1 MDKQTQ
7 NQKKIVIG
15 FCRRKTGKGS
25 NNITKCECMDFVEA
39 THRNQVYPLLYCRM
53 ETMGNLDT
61 ARLKNA
67 IHLSSKIVPE
77 VLYSYNFRRGCFVN
91 QGFTADHTVIIK
103 LYDLVEAD
111 LVEALRWDLSQCP
124 QLRITIY
131 REERKDTV
139 LIGMSHILTDGNGFL
154 QYLYLLASLYNGKS
168 PAVHLQNK
176 REIAPLLKNIHV
188 QPPTV
193 QTRRGRY
200 TAVPPLR
207 PVSNGK
213 NYFWLN
219 CSITSDDLTALQAKA
234 KKCGVSLND
243 VFMTAYVRVIARLQH
258 INKVVIPCPA
268 DLRRFQSE
276 PDHLTIAN
284 MTGIYKRLTV
294 EFMSQ
299 HTFYTTLV
307 QVHLEMTLQKA
318 GYRCFA
324 GIRPLHCVF
333 NKVFRPTLSCAVKA
347 AYRVLPVSYTNMG
360 IADHNRLYFKN
371 IDVVSCSLAG
381 TFRLPP
387 DFQLTIST
395 FRDVCTFNCTLA
407 GSAGDEIIGQ
417 QILEQVKSELLA
429 WLTE

>member
-103 LYDLVEAD
+103 QYD

-139 LIGMSHILTDGNGFL
+139 LIGISHILTDGNGFL

-284 MTGIYKRLTV
+284 M
-294 EFMSQ
+294 
-299 HTFYTTLV
+299 
-307 QVHLEMTLQKA
+307 
-318 GYRCFA
+318 
-324 GIRPLHCVF
+324 
-333 NKVFRPTLSCAVKA
+333 
-347 AYRVLPVSYTNMG
+347 
-360 IADHNRLYFKN
+360 RLYFKN

-387 DFQLTIST
+387 YFQLTIST

>member
-1 MDKQTQ
+1 M
-7 NQKKIVIG
+7 
-15 FCRRKTGKGS
+15 
-25 NNITKCECMDFVEA
+25 
-39 THRNQVYPLLYCRM
+39 
-53 ETMGNLDT
+53 
-61 ARLKNA
+61 
-67 IHLSSKIVPE
+67 
-77 VLYSYNFRRGCFVN
+77 
-91 QGFTADHTVIIK
+91 
-103 LYDLVEAD
+103 
-111 LVEALRWDLSQCP
+111 EALRWDLSQCP

-200 TAVPPLR
+200 AAVPPLR

-284 MTGIYKRLTV
+284 M
-294 EFMSQ
+294 
-299 HTFYTTLV
+299 
-307 QVHLEMTLQKA
+307 
-318 GYRCFA
+318 
-324 GIRPLHCVF
+324 
-333 NKVFRPTLSCAVKA
+333 
-347 AYRVLPVSYTNMG
+347 
-360 IADHNRLYFKN
+360 RLYFKN
-371 IDVVSCSLAG
+371 IDVVSFSLAG

>member
-1 MDKQTQ
+1 M
-7 NQKKIVIG
+7 
-15 FCRRKTGKGS
+15 
-25 NNITKCECMDFVEA
+25 
-39 THRNQVYPLLYCRM
+39 
-53 ETMGNLDT
+53 
-61 ARLKNA
+61 
-67 IHLSSKIVPE
+67 PE
-77 VLYSYNFRRGCFVN
+77 VLYSYDFRRGCFVN

-103 LYDLVEAD
+103 QYDLVEAD
-111 LVEALRWDLSQCP
+111 QVEALRWDLSQRP

-139 LIGMSHILTDGNGFL
+139 LIGMSHILTDGNGFI

-176 REIAPLLKNIHV
+176 REIAPLLKNIYV

-200 TAVPPLR
+200 NAVPPLR

-234 KKCGVSLND
+234 KKYGVSLND

-258 INKVVIPCPA
+258 INKVV
-268 DLRRFQSE
+268 S
-276 PDHLTIAN
+276 
-284 MTGIYKRLTV
+284 
-294 EFMSQ
+294 S
-299 HTFYTTLV
+299 
-307 QVHLEMTLQKA
+307 
-318 GYRCFA
+318 
-324 GIRPLHCVF
+324 
-333 NKVFRPTLSCAVKA
+333 
-347 AYRVLPVSYTNMG
+347 
-360 IADHNRLYFKN
+360 
-371 IDVVSCSLAG
+371 SLAG

-407 GSAGDEIIGQ
+407 GSAGDDIIGQ